1 MAKKTNSFE
10 SAMDRL
16 KEIVQTLENGE
27 APLEET
33 LKLYEEGV
41 LLVRSC
47 TERLEQAEQKV
58 KMLQLGSDGTMN
70 FTDFTQGEI

>member
-16 KEIVQTLENGE
+16 KEIIQTLENGE

-47 TERLEQAEQKV
+47 TERLERAEQKV
-58 KMLQLGSDGTMN
+58 KMLQLGSDGKMN
-70 FTDFTQGEI
+70 FTDFTQGDT